1 MVTEN
6 EYKTLNDIALFIL
19 LKKDD
24 HAAFTEIH
32 HRYWERLMAIALQRV
47 KDVHVAQDI
56 MQEVFVS
63 LWNNRHTTVIE
74 KPENY
79 LATAVKYL
87 SLTYL
92 RTGKKMYL
100 LHETLTNNLPSD
112 VSADQLLY
120 TKNLLAVIMQETN
133 SLPPVRQL
141 VFRYSRLEGY
151 TIQEIAEKLNISPHT
166 VKSHLTKALAHF
178 RKTLKLIV
186 ILFKF

>member
-1 MVTEN
+1 LVTDN
-6 EYKTLNDIALFIL
+6 KYNALSDMDLFAL
-19 LKKDD
+19 LKRDD

-32 HRYWERLMAIALQRV
+32 HRYWEWLMAIALQRV
-47 KDVHVAQDI
+47 KDVQVAQDI

-63 LWNNRHTTVIE
+63 LWNNRHRAAVE

-100 LHETLTNNLPSD
+100 LHEALSENLPDD
-112 VSADQLLY
+112 VTADQLLH
-120 TKNLLAVIMQETN
+120 TKNLMAVILQETN
-133 SLPPVRQL
+133 ALPPVRQL

-151 TIQEIAEKLNISPHT
+151 TIREIAEKLDLSPHT

-178 RKTLKLIV
+178 RKTLKV
-186 ILFKF
+186 IILLLNF

>member
-1 MVTEN
+1 LVTEN
-6 EYKTLNDIALFIL
+6 EYKTLSDIALFIL

-47 KDVHVAQDI
+47 KDVHIAQDI

-63 LWNNRHTTVIE
+63 LWNNRQKAVIE

-87 SLTYL
+87 SITHL

-100 LHETLTNNLPSD
+100 LHETLTNNLTDD
-112 VSADQLLY
+112 VAADQLLY
-120 TKNLLAVIMQETN
+120 AGNQFTSACAATGVQVQPARRIYHSGNCRKTKPLTPYGKKSPHQSTGTFSQNTEIDT
-133 SLPPVRQL
+133 
-141 VFRYSRLEGY
+141 Y
-151 TIQEIAEKLNISPHT
+151 TI
-166 VKSHLTKALAHF
+166 
-178 RKTLKLIV
+178 
-186 ILFKF
+186 

>member
-1 MVTEN
+1 M
-6 EYKTLNDIALFIL
+6 ALFIL

-32 HRYWERLMAIALQRV
+32 HRYWERLMAMALQRV

-100 LHETLTNNLPSD
+100 LHETLTNNLPDD

-186 ILFKF
+186 VLFKF